1 MIDNIDEVKKELT
14 ELASVINA
22 FTSEAVQ
29 LRLVEM
35 IFSRS
40 TGGISQI
47 DTKPRRRAKRRQK
60 SPRSTSDASNDQ
72 LESSTNKSSKSRSP
86 SGTGAV
92 ATLVSVYNADF
103 FKKPRTIGDVLEHC
117 ETNLARKIKA
127 NEISGKLG
135 RMVRD
140 GELKRAKNAD
150 GQYEYTA
157 A

>member
-92 ATLVSVYNADF
+92 ATLVSVYKRGLF
-103 FKKPRTIGDVLEHC
+103 Q
-117 ETNLARKIKA
+117 KA
-127 NEISGKLG
+127 SHY
-135 RMVRD
+135 RR
-140 GELKRAKNAD
+140 RS
-150 GQYEYTA
+150 
-157 A
+157 